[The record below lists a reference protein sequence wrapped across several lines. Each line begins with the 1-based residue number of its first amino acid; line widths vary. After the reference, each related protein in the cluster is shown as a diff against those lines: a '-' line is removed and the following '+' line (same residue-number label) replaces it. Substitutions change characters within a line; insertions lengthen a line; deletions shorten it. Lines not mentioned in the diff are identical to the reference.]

1 MLFLHSS
8 WFVPHWHVSRREI
21 RNEYRSHFSHD
32 DSKTEKKKKENER
45 GILFDYQFSHNPM
58 VFSY

>member
-1 MLFLHSS
+1 MS
-8 WFVPHWHVSRREI
+8 HVERFAMSTVLI
-21 RNEYRSHFSHD
+21 CHMID
-32 DSKTEKKKKENER
+32 DSKNEKKENER